1 MRVRFPLVLPIKLK
15 KIPHF
20 EVFIESKKCGIFLF
34 NINFCILTESKFVLN
49 SITRGE
55 EMQNNEQEEL
65 SIYTIDMDDTIA
77 KPGQGVVKQVSQD
90 GIIKKYMHYDD
101 IVEVISNEHNLLVL
115 QGKLQKTTNNKDN
128 YIIENKKYEKELN
141 KVPEDKVNY
150 ILKICNEIKYRKSK
164 ICYFEKSIKKM
175 NSKID
180 EYIASKTDKELIDME
195 FAFMATSMDIDEEEK
210 ELASNKKI
218 SSKKYIETL
227 INSEF
232 AKMNLNDLRERII
245 EMKPELFP
253 ELTQK
258 KFAVRALVPVYNT
271 MEEFIDS
278 NLGVF

>member
-1 MRVRFPLVLPIKLK
+1 M
-15 KIPHF
+15 
-20 EVFIESKKCGIFLF
+20 
-34 NINFCILTESKFVLN
+34 LN

-115 QGKLQKTTNNKDN
+115 QGKLQKTTNDKDN

-218 SSKKYIETL
+218 SSKKYIKTL
-227 INSEF
+227 ISSEF

>member
-1 MRVRFPLVLPIKLK
+1 
-15 KIPHF
+15 
-20 EVFIESKKCGIFLF
+20 
-34 NINFCILTESKFVLN
+34 
-49 SITRGE
+49 
-55 EMQNNEQEEL
+55 MQNNEQEEL
-65 SIYTIDMDDTIA
+65 PTYTIDMEDTKA
-77 KPGQGVVKQVSQD
+77 KPGQGVVVIEGED
-90 GIIKKYMHYDD
+90 GTIQKYMHYDD
-101 IVEVISNEHNLLVL
+101 IVEVISNERNLLIL
-115 QGKLQKTTNNKDN
+115 QRKLQKTTNDKDN

-141 KVPEDKVNY
+141 NVPEDKVNY

-164 ICYFEKSIKKM
+164 ICYFEKSIKKI

-180 EYIASKTDKELIDME
+180 EYIASKTDKELVDME

-258 KFAVRALVPVYNT
+258 KFAVREFAPVYNT